1 MNSFHN
7 PDRLVFRQSICTA
20 PLKNLTQWKGVT
32 NTQAVSTGTAPSA
45 NTVTLLLSTSTNP
58 PCISKYAK

>member
-7 PDRLVFRQSICTA
+7 PDRLVFRQSIYTA
-20 PLKNLTQWKGVT
+20 PLKHLLSGRGNY
-32 NTQAVSTGTAPSA
+32 NQAVSTGTAPSA

>member
-7 PDRLVFRQSICTA
+7 PDRLVFRQSIYTA
-20 PLKNLTQWKGVT
+20 PLRIFSVEEATT
-32 NTQAVSTGTAPSA
+32 NQAVSTGTAPSA